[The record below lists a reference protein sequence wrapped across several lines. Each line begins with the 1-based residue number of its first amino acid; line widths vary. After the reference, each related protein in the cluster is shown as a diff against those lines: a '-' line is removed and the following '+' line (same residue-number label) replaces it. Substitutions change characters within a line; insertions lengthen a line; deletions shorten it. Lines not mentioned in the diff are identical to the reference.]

1 MFSWPVGKTLLLIS
15 RLTFMN
21 VVDGSYTVLFAAA
34 APEVRK
40 EVDRYKGAYLIP
52 IAKLSTP
59 SPQAQN
65 EELAQ
70 ELWDTTE
77 RFVKEWNLQ

>member
-1 MFSWPVGKTLLLIS
+1 MFPWPVGKALLLLS

-21 VVDGSYTVLFAAA
+21 VVDGSYTVLFPAA

-40 EVDRYKGAYLIP
+40 ESERYKGAYLIP
-52 IAKLSTP
+52 IAKLGEP
-59 SPQAQN
+59 SPLAQN

-77 RFVKEWNLQ
+77 RFMQEWGLH